1 MLCCVG
7 VFVVVAFVVVL
18 RVGVYV
24 RAYVIM
30 CVMDVCVCKA
40 LIIGFLASCPCN

>member
-1 MLCCVG
+1 MLCCVS
-7 VFVVVAFVVVL
+7 VFVVVVFVVVL

-24 RAYVIM
+24 RAYVTM

-40 LIIGFLASCPCN
+40 SLLGF